1 MAWIIA
7 LQIISENPTLL
18 PVLAQEIALWLER
31 AMAKYS
37 HVREQEAA
45 QDE

>member
-18 PVLAQEIALWLER
+18 PVLAQEIALWLEC
-31 AMAKYS
+31 AVAKYS
-37 HVREQEAA
+37 RVNEQEVTKSK
-45 QDE
+45 